1 VKTVRGEIAQQLA
14 TWRPRHNQRVYR
26 NRFGSVGRAE
36 ITANALTA
44 ELGTGELTFADAS
57 GMSNL
62 FEVAEEN
69 GVAVLCSSEDRERS
83 SVPGQS
89 NVSDGF
95 L

>member
-1 VKTVRGEIAQQLA
+1 
-14 TWRPRHNQRVYR
+14 
-26 NRFGSVGRAE
+26 
-36 ITANALTA
+36 
-44 ELGTGELTFADAS
+44 
-57 GMSNL
+57 MSNL

>member
-1 VKTVRGEIAQQLA
+1 MVGTNTNFFDYA
-14 TWRPRHNQRVYR
+14 T
-26 NRFGSVGRAE
+26 S
-36 ITANALTA
+36 
-44 ELGTGELTFADAS
+44 S
-57 GMSNL
+57 GASNL

-69 GVAVLCSSEDRERS
+69 GVAVLCSSEDRERG